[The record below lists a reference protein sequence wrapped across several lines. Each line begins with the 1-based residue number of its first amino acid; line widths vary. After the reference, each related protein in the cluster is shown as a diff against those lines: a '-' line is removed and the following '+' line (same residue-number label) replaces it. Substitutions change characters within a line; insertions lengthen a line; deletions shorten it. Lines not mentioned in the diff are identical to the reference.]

1 MLRRFYVAWA
11 VTVALAVIM
20 PIAVPYAI
28 WPPTALVGTS
38 NDCAGRAIIATRTG
52 THFTAALLPLSADV
66 HSCERAIV
74 YRAEV
79 TARGPYGIP
88 IGSSLVSRSDIQ
100 ALTANE
106 EGLLLAFAALM
117 AGVVAV
123 SLPFGVVLLQR
134 YFRVMRPASVA

>member
-1 MLRRFYVAWA
+1 VPKRYWAGWAFAVLLAFALPVA
-11 VTVALAVIM
+11 I
-20 PIAVPYAI
+20 PYAV

-66 HSCERAIV
+66 HSCQGGIV

-88 IGSSLVSRSDIQ
+88 IGSSLVTRRDIH

-106 EGLLLAFAALM
+106 GGLLLACAALT
-117 AGVVAV
+117 AGVVLV
-123 SLPFGVVLLQR
+123 SLPFGMVALHRSLR
-134 YFRVMRPASVA
+134 HRVAPA